1 MRPIPILQIGLG
13 TVGQALY
20 RQLHRHPGF
29 SMTSLVVR
37 EPHKERPGLEGPVLS
52 APEAL
57 EKLSD
62 PGIPVILEAIDDPE
76 AALAYARR
84 ALDAG
89 KTYISAN
96 KRMLAF
102 HLPALQRLAR
112 HRGGQLLFEAA
123 AGGAI
128 PVLRTLR
135 DHLWGQEIRQV
146 RAVINGSCNYILT
159 RMEEDALDLPEALN
173 EARRRGFAES
183 DPTLD
188 IEGFDAQYKTVLL
201 AWEAFGEHLPP
212 AEICR
217 QGIHTLSYQ
226 DVKEARRAGARI
238 RLVSTLQR
246 EPQGILARVLPEWVW
261 PEDPL
266 YHVRLQTNAVEV
278 CGEPFGTLLLQG
290 PGAGGPPTASAMI
303 ADLED
308 WCRGFTFREARSRLA
323 GMDGVSPISGKQA
336 TRQLR
341 IAD

>member
-20 RQLHRHPGF
+20 RQLRRRPGI
-29 SMTSLVVR
+29 SVTGLVVR
-37 EPHKERPGLEGPVLS
+37 DPHKERPGFDEPVLS

-57 EKLSD
+57 EMLTD

-76 AALAYARR
+76 AALTYARR
-84 ALDAG
+84 ALEAG

-96 KRMLAF
+96 KRMLAC
-102 HLPALQRLAR
+102 HMPALQRLAR

-135 DHLWGQEIRQV
+135 DHLRGQEIRQV
-146 RAVINGSCNYILT
+146 RAIINGSCNYILT
-159 RMEEDALDLPEALN
+159 RMEEDALDLPDALD
-173 EARRRGFAES
+173 EARRLGFAES

-188 IEGFDAQYKTVLL
+188 IEGFDAQFKTVLL
-201 AWEAFGEHLPP
+201 AWEAFGEYLPP

-246 EPQGILARVLPEWVW
+246 EPQGTLARVLPEWVW

-308 WCRGFTFREARSRLA
+308 WIRGSSFQELRSRLTVS
-323 GMDGVSPISGKQA
+323 DGTLPA
-336 TRQLR
+336 TARLAAR
-341 IAD
+341 PVRLAD